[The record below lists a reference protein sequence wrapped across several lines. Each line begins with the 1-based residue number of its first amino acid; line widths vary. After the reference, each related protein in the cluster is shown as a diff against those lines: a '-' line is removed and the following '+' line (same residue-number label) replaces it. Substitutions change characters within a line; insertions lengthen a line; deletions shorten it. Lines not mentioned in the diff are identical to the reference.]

1 MASGILDGVSILVA
15 EDNEPSL
22 ELVLVLLRV
31 AGASVTG
38 VPDGA
43 AAVDRLGAQKFDAVL
58 MDVQMPVLDG
68 YEATREIRRRESRSG
83 DHVVVIG
90 VTAHAMPEHIESCLA
105 AGMNTVITKPIDP
118 GTFAQ
123 TVKEHLGDAIGR
135 T

>member
-1 MASGILDGVSILVA
+1 MAGGILDGVSILVA

-22 ELVLVLLRV
+22 ELALVLLRV

-43 AAVDRLGAQKFDAVL
+43 AALERFAARRFDALL

-68 YEATREIRRRESRSG
+68 YEATREIRQRESQSG

-90 VTAHAMPEHIESCLA
+90 VTAHAMPEHIEACLA
-105 AGMNTVITKPIDP
+105 AGMDAVITRPIDP

-123 TVKEHLGDAIGR
+123 TVKEHLADQVGR
-135 T
+135 E